1 MDPPSLIAEDKEVI
15 AAPSKASTN
24 GLHSEEGEGKPTTLT
39 SPLPPNFAPSLHHQA
54 SPELESP
61 IDSGVVF
68 LSLSFFFSPSLIFH
82 HLSLF
87 SAHFPSPVAA
97 EFLEYDSGNLNPGI

>member
-68 LSLSFFFSPSLIFH
+68 LALSFSFFLFLSISHFPPSLSFLCS
-82 HLSLF
+82 LSL
-87 SAHFPSPVAA
+87 AGG
-97 EFLEYDSGNLNPGI
+97 SGIFGI